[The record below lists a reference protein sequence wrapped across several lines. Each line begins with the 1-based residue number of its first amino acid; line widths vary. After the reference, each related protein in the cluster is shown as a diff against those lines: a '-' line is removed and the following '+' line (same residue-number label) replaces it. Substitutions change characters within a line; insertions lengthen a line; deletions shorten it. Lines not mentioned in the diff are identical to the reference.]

1 MSDAGEKMGMRQGA
15 TALRPDSGRGAT
27 PSLPEMTRGATPSLP
42 EKREVG
48 NADD

>member
-1 MSDAGEKMGMRQGA
+1 MSDAGEKRWIGRGATPSRPEMRQGA
-15 TALRPDSGRGAT
+15 TALRPDSGRGAM
-27 PSLPEMTRGATPSLP
+27 PSYP